1 MALNTGQILQ
11 ARYHITSHIGQGG
24 MGAVYQAQDMRLN
37 QRLVAVKEFDPAQ
50 LPTGDRQIALQ
61 AFQQEA
67 AILATLSHPGLT
79 AVHDYFFENNQFYLV
94 MEFVSGETLQQA
106 WERVGRRFAEAQV
119 IAWAQELCDVLSYL
133 HSQQPPVVSNS

>member
-119 IAWAQELCDVLSYL
+119 IA
-133 HSQQPPVVSNS
+133 